1 MLEVEWWL
9 LRVCCYDDVRIKIY
23 VVKIYIRSNNSGKE
37 ISSKHVVREEVI
49 KTKLTAVKLLTKQEL
64 KKIGSVAQRFYEH
77 AATHKYKYW
86 DNKYIRDVYKENGKK
101 TGS

>member
-9 LRVCCYDDVRIKIY
+9 LRVCCYEDARIKIY
-23 VVKIYIRSNNSGKE
+23 VMKIYTRQYLGERNLLKNTL
-37 ISSKHVVREEVI
+37 REKKII
-49 KTKLTAVKLLTKQEL
+49 KTKLTAVTLLTKQEL
-64 KKIGSVAQRFYEH
+64 KKIGSVAQIFYEH

-86 DNKYIRDVYKENGKK
+86 DNKYIGGVYKENGKK

>member
-1 MLEVEWWL
+1 MVQNHSVAHW
-9 LRVCCYDDVRIKIY
+9 RS
-23 VVKIYIRSNNSGKE
+23 VKK
-37 ISSKHVVREEVI
+37 KF
-49 KTKLTAVKLLTKQEL
+49 KTKPIAVKLLTKQEL

-86 DNKYIRDVYKENGKK
+86 DNKYIGGVYKENGKK

>member
-1 MLEVEWWL
+1 MA
-9 LRVCCYDDVRIKIY
+9 RKFIY
-23 VVKIYIRSNNSGKE
+23 AAITRGKK
-37 ISSKHVVREEVI
+37 SPRKHVAREKII

-64 KKIGSVAQRFYEH
+64 KKIGFVAQNFYEH

-86 DNKYIRDVYKENGKK
+86 DNKYIGGVYKENGKA